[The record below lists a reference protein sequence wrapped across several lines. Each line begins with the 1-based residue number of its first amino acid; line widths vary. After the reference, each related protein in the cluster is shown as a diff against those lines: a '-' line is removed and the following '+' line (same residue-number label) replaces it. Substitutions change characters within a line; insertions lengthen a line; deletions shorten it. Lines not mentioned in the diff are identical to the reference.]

1 MSQPSKQISDP
12 NKIDSLTM
20 SKSNVSPPLNP
31 INKSQSAQ
39 DVRLGVCLRRVTPP
53 KCTVTVKKNETPLA
67 NVVLRK
73 VEKKLLEPPKPIK
86 HEKSPPPKK
95 LTADVTN
102 AGVAVLKAKKTKST
116 KTTVKQ
122 LIGKMLR
129 ISLIVN

>member
-1 MSQPSKQISDP
+1 MSQPSKQINDP
-12 NKIDSLTM
+12 NKNDSLTM
-20 SKSNVSPPLNP
+20 NNSNVSPPTNP

-95 LTADVTN
+95 LPSDVTN

-122 LIGKMLR
+122 LIGKMCR
-129 ISLIVN
+129 ISLVVN

>member
-1 MSQPSKQISDP
+1 MSQPSTQLNDP
-12 NKIDSLTM
+12 NKIDLLTM
-20 SKSNVSPPLNP
+20 NKSNVSPPTNP

-95 LTADVTN
+95 LPSDVTN

-122 LIGKMLR
+122 LIGKMCR
-129 ISLIVN
+129 ISLVVN